1 MLRWIIA
8 ILLLAPTMV
17 YSAHSDHDLTSMVEW
32 IESNSKYSYNGE
44 PLPKIE
50 LHSAQQ
56 ICRVVFPDAEPHADC
71 NIAGYFDHETNLIV
85 ISDTVTEYMVED
97 HFYEVVLLHELVHFL
112 QYRNGEYERAE
123 CKQALERDAFELQ
136 DQWIDEQ
143 GIDPEQKNDPLFVI
157 FVTMCPGTDPMFG
170 NTH

>member
-1 MLRWIIA
+1 MLRWLMA

-112 QYRNGEYERAE
+112 QY
-123 CKQALERDAFELQ
+123 LSL
-136 DQWIDEQ
+136 IH
-143 GIDPEQKNDPLFVI
+143 I
-157 FVTMCPGTDPMFG
+157 
-170 NTH
+170 